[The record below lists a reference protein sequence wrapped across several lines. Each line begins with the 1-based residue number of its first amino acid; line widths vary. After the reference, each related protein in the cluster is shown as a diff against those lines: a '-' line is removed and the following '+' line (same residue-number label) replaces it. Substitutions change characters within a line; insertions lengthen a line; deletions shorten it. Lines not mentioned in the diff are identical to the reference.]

1 VSAVTAA
8 VERAVR
14 LEGGARLTTVPGTGQ
29 SQPEPGAAGSPV
41 PPAASGAVAT
51 GPTPAQPALRP
62 LDPPMV
68 PFALGGM
75 AVWLVALL
83 VVIPFRDSHES
94 WFWICVAGFLWGIP
108 GLLTMIRFDAR
119 RRRRQ

>member
-1 VSAVTAA
+1 MIASR
-8 VERAVR
+8 RAPAS
-14 LEGGARLTTVPGTGQ
+14 GA
-29 SQPEPGAAGSPV
+29 GAGPLG
-41 PPAASGAVAT
+41 SGAVAT
-51 GPTPAQPALRP
+51 GPTVRP

-83 VVIPFRDSHES
+83 VVLPFRDTHES

-108 GLLTMIRFDAR
+108 GLLTMIRYDAR
-119 RRRRQ
+119 RRRRRR

>member
-1 VSAVTAA
+1 MSVITDPTMRPPDGATLAIVS
-8 VERAVR
+8 
-14 LEGGARLTTVPGTGQ
+14 GTGT
-29 SQPEPGAAGSPV
+29 SE
-41 PPAASGAVAT
+41 PPAAASAGAAPQRTLV
-51 GPTPAQPALRP
+51 P

-83 VVIPFRDSHES
+83 VTIPFRDTHES

-108 GLLTMIRFDAR
+108 GLLTMIRHDAR
-119 RRRRQ
+119 RRRRQASNQP